1 MLRRAGLRDELS
13 PSADAIWRRDIE
25 SRSLLELDCV
35 LLGVVQWLETWRVA
49 ATNFVLVT
57 VRSNPQAVR
66 EQLRRLDLIH
76 YFTEV
81 IVVGHRSDADNI
93 KARAVRELKCDHPLA
108 WIRDTEPDLHS
119 TQEIGARTIEVT
131 AEGCGSP
138 APRTS

>member
-1 MLRRAGLRDELS
+1 MAGDL
-13 PSADAIWRRDIE
+13 E
-25 SRSLLELDCV
+25 SCCS
-35 LLGVVQWLETWRVA
+35 
-49 ATNFVLVT
+49 NFVLVT

-66 EQLRRLDLIH
+66 EQLGRLDLIR

-93 KARAVRELKCDHPLA
+93 KARRSTRAKCDHPLA
-108 WIRDTEPDLHS
+108 WVRDTEPDLHS

-131 AEGCGSP
+131 RHPEGCGSP